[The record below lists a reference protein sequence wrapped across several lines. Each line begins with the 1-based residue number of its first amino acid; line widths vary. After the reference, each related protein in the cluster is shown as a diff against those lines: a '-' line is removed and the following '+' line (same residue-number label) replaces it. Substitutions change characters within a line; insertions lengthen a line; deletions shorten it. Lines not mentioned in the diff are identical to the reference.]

1 MKSFFQSIYQIP
13 DNCDCLPFKSCDWSK
28 KAIDD
33 INDENDIV
41 KKAELS
47 SYFKKRI
54 CNKEKRHVY
63 CCGQNQT
70 PPNEKMLPEEES
82 FLKNKSRYSKVS
94 IKLPVL
100 LNDLV

>member
-1 MKSFFQSIYQIP
+1 M
-13 DNCDCLPFKSCDWSK
+13 PFKSCDWSK
-28 KAIDD
+28 EAIDD
-33 INDENDIV
+33 IIDENDVV
-41 KKAELS
+41 KKADLS